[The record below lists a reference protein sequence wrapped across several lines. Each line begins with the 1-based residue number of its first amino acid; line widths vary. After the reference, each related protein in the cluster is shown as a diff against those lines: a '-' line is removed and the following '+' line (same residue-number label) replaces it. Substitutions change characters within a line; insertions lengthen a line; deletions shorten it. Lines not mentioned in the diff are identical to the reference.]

1 MLSLPATPPSTFS
14 WPLLSPLPCPA
25 PPCFTQDEHLS
36 IRQLSALTSL
46 KVEDILSTL
55 QSLGVIKYW
64 KGQHVVSLSTQVI
77 EAHLRDN
84 TSQQYFAKPSCVRW
98 APRPLAPK
106 ASAKR

>member
-1 MLSLPATPPSTFS
+1 M
-14 WPLLSPLPCPA
+14 
-25 PPCFTQDEHLS
+25 
-36 IRQLSALTSL
+36 
-46 KVEDILSTL
+46 EDILSTL

-64 KGQHVVSLSTQVI
+64 KGQHVVSLSTQTI